1 MDTGALLVILGKQG
15 AGKGTQCVMLSRYYA
30 IPHISSGDMLRSN
43 VRQKTPLGIKAKVA
57 MDAGELIP
65 DEIVTEMIKARLLQD
80 SAISSGFILDGF
92 PRTVSQAKALDDYIL
107 PNKFDAVINLDVP
120 QAVVLKRLASRRVCQ
135 DCQAVYSTSMP
146 PKVNWTCD
154 ICGGE
159 VVQRDDDT
167 EESILRRLE
176 LYDKETYPLIDYYTK
191 ANILKNINGVGATEV
206 VLKRSIKAIDSALK
220 LRKD

>member
-43 VRQKTPLGIKAKVA
+43 VRQKTPLGIKAKAA

-80 SAISSGFILDGF
+80 SAISTGFILDGF